1 MKGGF
6 FDMAR
11 SIRGWRSVILLVMAI
26 LAASTGF
33 SQEREKANQVYDAFT
48 ADINDSI
55 QVDVKLRYDEAGL
68 PEHYFCHVD
77 TPVCEEGLCKL
88 MVIDIYWD
96 VLGNFLKY
104 ELSPGEPLTKFDHL
118 HFTEEDH
125 AKLKAILADRAS
137 ILRDYPVNDLVDQ
150 RIVKKSDVVDA
161 VTAATRVG
169 VRDAI
174 VSGAVYS
181 TYTLWHIVN
190 GPIASRIE
198 QHSKPLYSD
207 ALLMKM
213 FRSENLHYQYF
224 ALHHYPEKDSLLYLP
239 EVINLVKAG
248 IDYVP
253 YFAIE
258 KVPHS
263 AWLDHSHQLNLITH
277 FRRADF
283 ELQNAILD
291 KVSDVN
297 LSSQALDVL
306 MAALNGLTDK
316 QRLKVLQVAARNQ
329 KRLSK
334 DALAMIET
342 LCGHSDPQISVL
354 ARGLVEGGN

>member
-1 MKGGF
+1 MCWFAATLATVSCCYSQDKMKRNVVEDVF
-6 FDMAR
+6 VE
-11 SIRGWRSVILLVMAI
+11 S
-26 LAASTGF
+26 
-33 SQEREKANQVYDAFT
+33 
-48 ADINDSI
+48 INDSI
-55 QVDVKLRYDEAGL
+55 SVQVRLKYDHTGL
-68 PEHYFCHVD
+68 PEFYFSHVN

-88 MVIDIYWD
+88 MVIDVYWD

-104 ELSPGEPLTKFDHL
+104 DLSPDEPLTKFDHL

-125 AKLKAILADRAS
+125 AKLKSILADRAS
-137 ILRDYPVNDLVDQ
+137 ILRDYPVDDLVDQ
-150 RIVKKSDVVDA
+150 RIIKKSDVVDA

-198 QHSKPLYSD
+198 QFTKPLYSD

-224 ALHHYPEKDSLLYLP
+224 ALHHYPEKDSLRYLP
-239 EVINLVKAG
+239 EVINLVKNG

-263 AWLDHSHQLNLITH
+263 AWQNHSHQVNLIGH

-291 KVSDVN
+291 KIADID
-297 LSSQALDVL
+297 LASQALDL
-306 MAALNGLTDK
+306 LTAALNDLTDK

-329 KRLSK
+329 KRLSQ
-334 DALAMIET
+334 DAVRMIEA
-342 LCGHSDPQISVL
+342 LCGHADPKISVL
-354 ARGLVEGGN
+354 ARGLVKNGK

>member
-1 MKGGF
+1 MRGGF

-11 SIRGWRSVILLVMAI
+11 SIRGWRSAILLVMAI

-33 SQEREKANQVYDAFT
+33 SQESAKANQVFDAFT

-55 QVDVKLRYDEAGL
+55 QVEVKLRYDEAGL

-88 MVIDIYWD
+88 MVIDVYWD

-104 ELSPGEPLTKFDHL
+104 EISPGEPLTKFDHL

-125 AKLKAILADRAS
+125 AKLKSILADRAS
-137 ILRDYPVNDLVDQ
+137 ILRDYPVGDLVDQ
-150 RIVKKSDVVDA
+150 RIIKKSDVVDA

-198 QHSKPLYSD
+198 QYTKPMHSD

-213 FRSENLHYQYF
+213 FRSQNLHYQYF
-224 ALHHYPEKDSLLYLP
+224 ALHHYPEKDSIRYVP
-239 EVINLVKAG
+239 EVINLVKNG

-258 KVPHS
+258 KVPRS
-263 AWLDHSHQLNLITH
+263 AWKNHSHQLSLIGH
-277 FRRADF
+277 FRSADF
-283 ELQNAILD
+283 ELKNAMLD
-291 KVSDVN
+291 KVADID
-297 LSSQALDVL
+297 LSSQALDL
-306 MAALNGLTDK
+306 LTTALNDLTDK
-316 QRLKVLQVAARNQ
+316 QRVKVLQVAVRNQ

-334 DALAMIET
+334 NAVRMIEAF
-342 LCGHSDPQISVL
+342 CGHADPQISAL
-354 ARGLVEGGN
+354 ARGLVNSGN